1 MNSEKREL
9 RRRIQEFFNLKEV
22 SLRRVGH
29 VEAPHHKPDNL
40 VSINIGTDEKPK
52 YVWQVR

>member
-9 RRRIQEFFNLKEV
+9 RRRIQEFFNQKEV

-29 VEAPHHKPDNL
+29 VEAPRHKPDNL

>member
-9 RRRIQEFFNLKEV
+9 RRRIQEFFNQKEV

-29 VEAPHHKPDNL
+29 IEAPDHKPDNL
-40 VSINIGTDEKPK
+40 VSINIGTDEKPQ